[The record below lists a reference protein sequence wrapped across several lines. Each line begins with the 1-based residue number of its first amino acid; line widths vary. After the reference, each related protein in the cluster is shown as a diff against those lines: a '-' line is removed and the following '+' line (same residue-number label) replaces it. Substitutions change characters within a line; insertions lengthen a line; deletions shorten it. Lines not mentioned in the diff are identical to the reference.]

1 VSARR
6 AALLRGINLG
16 SRRRVAM
23 AELRE
28 LVEGLGYEDVATH
41 LQSGNVVLTGSDRPE
56 RVARRI
62 EGAIAE
68 RLGLDVDVVVRTGAQ
83 LRAVIERNPFPDEST
98 DGAKLL
104 VLFLGADPDPEA
116 ARGLDDERAGDD
128 RIRARGREIYVWCPG
143 GVQRSPGLAAIERR
157 RLGVTATA
165 RNWNTVLRL
174 AAMAGR

>member
-6 AALLRGINLG
+6 IALLRGINLG

-41 LQSGNVVLTGSDRPE
+41 LQSGNVVLTGAERPE
-56 RVARRI
+56 RVARRM
-62 EGAIAE
+62 EEAIAE
-68 RLGLDVDVVVRTGAQ
+68 RFGFDVDVVVRTGAQ
-83 LRAVIERNPFPDEST
+83 LRAAVEANPFSDESA
-98 DGAKLL
+98 DGARLL

-116 ARGLDDERAGDD
+116 VRGLDDERAGDD
-128 RIRARGREIYVWCPG
+128 RIRARRREIYVWCPG
-143 GVQRSPGLAAIERR
+143 GVRRSPGLAEIERR

-165 RNWNTVLRL
+165 RNWNTVLKLR
-174 AAMAGR
+174 AMLGG

>member
-1 VSARR
+1 MSARR
-6 AALLRGINLG
+6 VALLRGINLA

-41 LQSGNVVLTGSDRPE
+41 LQSGNVVLTGSDPPE
-56 RVARRI
+56 RVARRM
-62 EGAIAE
+62 ERAMAE
-68 RLGLDVDVVVRTGAQ
+68 RFGFDVDVVVRTGAQ
-83 LRAVIERNPFPDEST
+83 LRGVVERNPFPDEAA

-104 VLFLGADPDPEA
+104 VLFLGAEPDPEA
-116 ARGLDDERAGDD
+116 VRGLDDERAGDD
-128 RIRARGREIYVWCPG
+128 RIRARGREIYVWCPD

-157 RLGVTATA
+157 RLGVTTTA
-165 RNWNTVLRL
+165 RNWNTVLKL